1 MRKAIFLNGD
11 KDLQTRNPRA
21 RFNFSFFNYNRF

>member
-11 KDLQTRNPRA
+11 KDLQTRNTRA
-21 RFNFSFFNYNRF
+21 RFNFYFFNYNSS